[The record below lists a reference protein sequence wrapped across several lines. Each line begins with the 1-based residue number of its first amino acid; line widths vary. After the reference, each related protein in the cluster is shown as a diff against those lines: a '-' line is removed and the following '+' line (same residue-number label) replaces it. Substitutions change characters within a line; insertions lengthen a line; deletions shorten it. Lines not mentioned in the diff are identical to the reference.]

1 MLLVSGRKGRKGNRA
16 KGRWPRSHINSE
28 NLTRCIFRE
37 IADDRHSVMS
47 QRNWE
52 TVGAP
57 MVVGEVAQMAD
68 ATRAQEPPARGEKE
82 DEPRLPEG
90 PVSGL

>member
-1 MLLVSGRKGRKGNRA
+1 M
-16 KGRWPRSHINSE
+16 
-28 NLTRCIFRE
+28 
-37 IADDRHSVMS
+37 DDRHSVMS

-57 MVVGEVAQMAD
+57 VVVGEVAQMAD